1 MLEKGAVDAMAI
13 RASGNLIA
21 PVSESLVNM
30 GENLTKNNIRELK
43 KMKKEI
49 VGLETNDG
57 IQIGSRQLLPKYVE
71 EEEIKMPPIINSVE
85 NR

>member
-1 MLEKGAVDAMAI
+1 MLDKSAVDAMAI

-43 KMKKEI
+43 RMKKEI
-49 VGLETNDG
+49 VGFENNDG
-57 IQIGSRQLLPKYVE
+57 I
-71 EEEIKMPPIINSVE
+71 
-85 NR
+85 

>member
-57 IQIGSRQLLPKYVE
+57 I
-71 EEEIKMPPIINSVE
+71 
-85 NR
+85 